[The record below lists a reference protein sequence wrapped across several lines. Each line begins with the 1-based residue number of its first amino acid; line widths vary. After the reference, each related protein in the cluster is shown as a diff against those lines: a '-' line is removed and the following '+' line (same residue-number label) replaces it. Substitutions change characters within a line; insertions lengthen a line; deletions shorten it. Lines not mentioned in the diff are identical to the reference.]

1 MSLSASL
8 PPVRSSP
15 LHPRSGGEGSG
26 VGGLSAR
33 SHADIEFAEAP
44 PTPDPSPPRGSRRAG
59 GGEKIIVLV
68 VAIVLAASPAA
79 AHVSL
84 ETRQAT
90 IGSSYKAVFT
100 VPHGCAGSATVK
112 IRVQIPEGVIGVK
125 PMPKA
130 GWTLETVKGK
140 YAAEYDFHGNKLS
153 EGVKEVAWS
162 GGKLAD
168 DNYDEFVV
176 STFLT
181 GGLKPN
187 TTLYFPVVQEC
198 EQGISRWIDIPKEGA
213 EAREHDSKSPAPGL
227 KLMPKP

>member
-1 MSLSASL
+1 MSKTVSRTGFVVILIAL
-8 PPVRSSP
+8 TAAP
-15 LHPRSGGEGSG
+15 
-26 VGGLSAR
+26 A
-33 SHADIEFAEAP
+33 FAH
-44 PTPDPSPPRGSRRAG
+44 
-59 GGEKIIVLV
+59 I
-68 VAIVLAASPAA
+68 
-79 AHVSL
+79 SL
-84 ETRQAT
+84 ETKQAT

-130 GWTLETVKGK
+130 GWTLETIKGK
-140 YAAEYDFHGNKLS
+140 YAAEYDYHGSKMS

-176 STFLT
+176 TTYLT

-187 TTLYFPVVQEC
+187 STLYFPVVQEC
-198 EQGISRWIDIPKEGA
+198 EQGVSRWIDIPKEG
-213 EAREHDSKSPAPGL
+213 EGNGHDSKSPAPGV